1 MKTLKIM
8 NFTPSLT
15 RTAWYQMTHGPVP
28 VWSPLLLLHF
38 SPLLLSFVLHLALQM
53 QFGLYFVCSHTSNA
67 AFKLVKFRSAFS
79 LSPSPN

>member
-28 VWSPLLLLHF
+28 VWSPLLLHF
-38 SPLLLSFVLHLALQM
+38 FPLASVLCAPFGTADAIWTLFCLQP
-53 QFGLYFVCSHTSNA
+53 Y
-67 AFKLVKFRSAFS
+67 
-79 LSPSPN
+79 

>member
-28 VWSPLLLLHF
+28 VWSPLLLHF
-38 SPLLLSFVLHLALQM
+38 PPLLLSFVLHLAL
-53 QFGLYFVCSHTSNA
+53 
-67 AFKLVKFRSAFS
+67 
-79 LSPSPN
+79 